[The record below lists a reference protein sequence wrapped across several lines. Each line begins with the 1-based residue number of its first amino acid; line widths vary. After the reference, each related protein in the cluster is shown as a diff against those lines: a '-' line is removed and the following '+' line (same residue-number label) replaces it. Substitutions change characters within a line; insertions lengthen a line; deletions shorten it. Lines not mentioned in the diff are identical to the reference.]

1 MRALEHI
8 LNDVEPLAGKHTV
21 AEALEWMQEFKLSH
35 LPWLEAG
42 KLVGLVS
49 EEDLLSVADPSDPLA
64 KHREKAQPYFLR
76 EQDHLFN
83 AMHLLGEA
91 NLTLLPVVDEEE
103 RYLGYLSPLEMIHDL
118 GREVS
123 FAERGSVLVLQ
134 VHVRDYHLSQIT
146 QIVESEDAHIIG
158 LHLQIMA
165 MDTQA
170 GAEITAAIS
179 VALSA
184 PLSASS
190 TKFLSFTTK
199 AFSTIPPPIAT
210 ALCSN
215 TSISKNAHR
224 PLWQRNR

>member
-8 LNDVEPLAGKHTV
+8 LNDVEPLAGQHTV

-49 EEDLLSVADPSDPLA
+49 EEDLLSVADPSDQLA

-103 RYLGYLSPLEMIHDL
+103 RYLGYLSPLEMIQDL
-118 GREVS
+118 GREVT
-123 FAERGSVLVLQ
+123 FAERGSLLVLQ

-158 LHLQIMA
+158 LHLQNHGDGYLKLVLKINRS
-165 MDTQA
+165 DLSRIVRSFERFEYQIL
-170 GAEITAAIS
+170 ELYHESIFDDSAADRYGSLLKYLNI
-179 VALSA
+179 
-184 PLSASS
+184 
-190 TKFLSFTTK
+190 
-199 AFSTIPPPIAT
+199 
-210 ALCSN
+210 
-215 TSISKNAHR
+215 
-224 PLWQRNR
+224 